1 MSVLSGFGSSA
12 LIWTARSTA
21 DVRLTTPDQAF
32 DSDLYYG
39 GSLLGD
45 RSPATAA
52 GSRDRPHSRF
62 DRHGEAMGFDPPKL
76 FKYSGE

>member
-1 MSVLSGFGSSA
+1 MSVLSGFGSLV
-12 LIWTARSTA
+12 LIRTARSTA

-32 DSDLYYG
+32 DSDLYCG
-39 GSLLGD
+39 GSLLDD

-62 DRHGEAMGFDPPKL
+62 DRHGEAMGFDLPKL
-76 FKYSGE
+76 FKYSDE

>member
-1 MSVLSGFGSSA
+1 MSVLSGIGSSA
-12 LIWTARSTA
+12 LIRTARSTA

-39 GSLLGD
+39 GSLLG
-45 RSPATAA
+45 TAVQQL
-52 GSRDRPHSRF
+52 PPEVETNHSRF
-62 DRHGEAMGFDPPKL
+62 DRHGEAMGFDLPKL